1 MAEALLE
8 RGNPNRLGKGN
19 TGFRATNTRVRLGA
33 LAAFALAALAMASPS
48 WAVVT
53 FTFDFNSL
61 ANGASSTA
69 IRNYMRTVSGDNAL
83 TVTGAIASRTYNGDG
98 HVVGPTLGPDTF
110 IINNGPGSNQFLIN
124 FGGFFFISS
133 ISFDW
138 EIFPDASCQAHSACA
153 GHGQSDP
160 NWPDFDLYVNGG
172 AVPVF
177 HRLAPVPASANTSPQ
192 AIGNSGVIDL
202 VDGHSLLFVDW
213 PAEIGIDNLVIT
225 GCFSTSERQSCLKRD
240 APEPS
245 SLLLALLALAML
257 GYAGARV
264 GQRQR

>member
-153 GHGQSDP
+153 GHGQFGSE
-160 NWPDFDLYVNGG
+160 LAGLR
-172 AVPVF
+172 PV
-177 HRLAPVPASANTSPQ
+177 
-192 AIGNSGVIDL
+192 
-202 VDGHSLLFVDW
+202 
-213 PAEIGIDNLVIT
+213 
-225 GCFSTSERQSCLKRD
+225 
-240 APEPS
+240 
-245 SLLLALLALAML
+245 
-257 GYAGARV
+257 
-264 GQRQR
+264 RQRGRSAGVPPTRARPGEREHLASGDRQQRCH